1 MWGKGQIQEQRQ
13 IEKKDKDKEVS
24 HPFQPMRFV
33 FRIKPALDYFL
44 IISQILLDHRLSCL
58 FSIFLSFAELP
69 ILGLVCLFK
78 LCVFIFIEVILYMAL
93 YVHHQGLRQ
102 KASFD
107 WPRYL
112 TLTKQILSPVC
123 SCLQLKKIFLPNLK
137 QVGVGMAIIMNNWQS
152 SSFQPGWEDL
162 EKFCLVIDLAGT
174 FLGFLSVLEYRL
186 EGKSTCQIN

>member
-1 MWGKGQIQEQRQ
+1 MWTTSENWEHCGRVLLGNWASPWGRRDHHTTPPPPVLIVTVTMWGKGQIQEQRQ

-44 IISQILLDHRLSCL
+44 IIPQILLDHRLSCL

-112 TLTKQILSPVC
+112 TLTKQILSSVC
-123 SCLQLKKIFLPNLK
+123 SCPQLKKISLPNLK
-137 QVGVGMAIIMNNWQS
+137 RS
-152 SSFQPGWEDL
+152 
-162 EKFCLVIDLAGT
+162 
-174 FLGFLSVLEYRL
+174 
-186 EGKSTCQIN
+186 